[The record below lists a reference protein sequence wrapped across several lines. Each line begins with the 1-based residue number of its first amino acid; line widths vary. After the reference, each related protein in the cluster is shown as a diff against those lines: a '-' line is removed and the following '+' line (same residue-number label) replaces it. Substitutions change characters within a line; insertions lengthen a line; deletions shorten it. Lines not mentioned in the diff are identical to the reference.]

1 MRQSDI
7 LDELKRKHPDLTEE
21 TIKLI
26 LKSFHDGFRYYLSR
40 PHEAKSGILINN
52 FLCAYIPAKRIQKF
66 INDMKTKGVTTRKDV
81 YLKTDTAER
90 SEELLSYYENLLK
103 IVNEHERQNGKKRH
117 DDGSIGRVSI
127 KLAQT
132 ETDQSE

>member
-7 LDELKRKHPDLTEE
+7 LDDLKRKHPDLTEE

-52 FLCAYIPAKRIQKF
+52 FLCAHIPTKRIEKF
-66 INDMKTKGVTTRKDV
+66 INDVKTKGVTTRKDI
-81 YLKTDTAER
+81 YLQTNTVER

-103 IVNEHERQNGKKRH
+103 IVKEHERKNGKKRH
-117 DDGSIGRVSI
+117 DDGSLRRVSV
-127 KLAQT
+127 KFT
-132 ETDQSE
+132 EAEAGEPE